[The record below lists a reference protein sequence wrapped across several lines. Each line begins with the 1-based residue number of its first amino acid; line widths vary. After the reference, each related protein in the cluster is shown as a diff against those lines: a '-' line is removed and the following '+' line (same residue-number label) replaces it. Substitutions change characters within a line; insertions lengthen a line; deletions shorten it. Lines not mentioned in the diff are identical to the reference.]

1 MNNTVRKVSVVFS
14 SLAVFALS
22 GLASSVHAENLLP
35 QQIIQIFNLLGPQGS
50 GAAGFVTSRIQ
61 LALVIALGAVV
72 LVAVVYSIIAAFKY
86 ISSQGDAGKIEEAQK
101 AIKAIFFGI
110 GAMLIAIVGIVLV
123 FVFFGAARPD
133 PSLYQVCL
141 SAPNSS
147 GCAACYADTDP
158 TASSSNCFKCNQD
171 YVSLSKG
178 QVPTQSYSG
187 GSFQTFCREPIKR
200 T

>member
-1 MNNTVRKVSVVFS
+1 MNNTVRKVSIGFF
-14 SLAVFALS
+14 SLAVFALIGFGS
-22 GLASSVHAENLLP
+22 RVQAASLLP
-35 QQIIQIFNLLGPQGS
+35 QQIIEIFNLLGPQGS

-101 AIKAIFFGI
+101 AIRAIFLGI
-110 GAMLIAIVGIVLV
+110 AAMLIAIVGIVLV

-141 SAPNSS
+141 SAPNSI

-158 TASSSNCFKCNQD
+158 AATTSNCFKCDQD
-171 YVSLSKG
+171 YVLLSKG
-178 QVPTQSYSG
+178 QIPNQSYSG
-187 GSFQTFCREPIKR
+187 GSFQTVCREPIKR